1 MPRNETQASAGSHG
15 SDRLRA
21 SARRRSLPCR
31 QTHAADRPQAANDS
45 RRTPPADTVYSVTDE
60 MPVSPADVRSA
71 AEALKAAIDTHLAA
85 VENRSGEN
93 DPRVQQAYDALAAAA
108 ETYDDLL
115 FSAYEEVTPFG
126 PSDVDEDDDEDDVDE
141 DDDAGLDDDL
151 EWEPDSR

>member
-1 MPRNETQASAGSHG
+1 MPWNETQASGRIP
-15 SDRLRA
+15 RLRQLRA
-21 SARRRSLPCR
+21 VARRRSFPCR
-31 QTHAADRPQAANDS
+31 QAHAADRPQPANDS
-45 RRTPPADTVYSVTDE
+45 RRTPPADTVYSVADD

-141 DDDAGLDDDL
+141 DDAGFDDDL